1 MPDGVLF
8 RVRVLIMP
16 AHRSDRRSARTN
28 AETFYY
34 NDRQSA
40 LRRTGSWSSESR
52 ELDAGLYERQMAGI
66 SALIALANDVATIS
80 RTGEL
85 RKLSAEGAPE
95 QGRLR
100 ALWTRLRE
108 DPMTLNSLY
117 LVLNTG
123 LLAGFGFAFWIITA
137 HLFSVPDVGQ
147 ASALVSAAG
156 LIGNCALLGLNN
168 GIGRYLPESRN
179 PAGLIS
185 SGMALVGTCG
195 AIGAIIYLLIL
206 PLIAPNLGF
215 VEKSPVL
222 AFGFVLITATEA
234 VNTLTDSIFVAT
246 RNAKYTAFVDGII
259 GGAGKVVLAFF
270 FAGAGT
276 YGLFLASASGFV
288 LASIASLFL
297 IYTVMHTR
305 LDLRR
310 PLKTLKPLFG
320 FAGAN
325 YVGNVFNMIPGL
337 AVPIILLDRL
347 GSSSAAYFFIVF
359 QVVQIV
365 YAAALALEQTFLAE
379 GSRADAD
386 MRALRR
392 RSVRMLVMFCVPTA
406 LGIIAVGRF
415 LLLAFGGPYAKNGFA
430 SLVILCLAA
439 GPIAANYWYLTVL
452 RLAGKLRA
460 IVVVNATYAAA
471 TCIAVWVGASHGLT
485 GVATGWLIGALVA
498 TCVAVVAAREGQARH
513 REPVA
518 PGDANGGYAPQ
529 ESGYALEEAGYASQK
544 NAERPRRL
552 QRPVNPFEQAHDR
565 AEPGVRNGGYGPR
578 GSSGPQ
584 GMQRPAHRGEPGYD
598 RVDPGVVNGGYPGA
612 ANDGYPGAVN
622 GGYGVGE
629 NAGYAPIDPGQVNG
643 RYASGS
649 GNNDERPRRMQRP
662 ADPNEPGDDHGN
674 FDGQVSLWD

>member
-1 MPDGVLF
+1 M
-8 RVRVLIMP
+8 
-16 AHRSDRRSARTN
+16 
-28 AETFYY
+28 
-34 NDRQSA
+34 
-40 LRRTGSWSSESR
+40 

-66 SALIALANDVATIS
+66 AALLALANDVASVT

-85 RKLSAEGAPE
+85 RKISAEGEPE
-95 QGRLR
+95 QGRFR
-100 ALWTRLRE
+100 VLWERLRQ
-108 DPMTLNSLY
+108 DQMMLNSLY

-137 HLFSVPDVGQ
+137 HLFSVPDVGK

-179 PAGLIS
+179 PDRLIS
-185 SGMALVGTCG
+185 SGIALVGMCG
-195 AIGAIIYLLIL
+195 MVGAIIYLLL
-206 PLIAPNLGF
+206 LSFIAPDLGF
-215 VEKSPVL
+215 VEKSPAL
-222 AFGFVLITATEA
+222 AFGFALITATES

-259 GGAGKVVLAFF
+259 GGAGKVILAFF

-276 YGLFLASASGFV
+276 YGLFVASASGFV
-288 LASIASLFL
+288 LACIASLLL

-337 AVPIILLDRL
+337 AVPVILLDRL
-347 GSSSAAYFFIVF
+347 GSSAAAYFFVVF
-359 QVVQIV
+359 QIVQIV

-386 MRALRR
+386 MRALKR
-392 RSVRMLVMFCVPTA
+392 RSARMLVMFCVPTA

-415 LLLAFGGPYAKNGFA
+415 LLLAFGGAYASNGFV

-452 RLAGKLRA
+452 RLAGKLHA
-460 IVVVNATYAAA
+460 IVVVNATYAVA

-485 GVATGWLIGALVA
+485 GVAAGWLVGALIA
-498 TCVAVVAAREGQARH
+498 TCVAVVAAREGQVPH
-513 REPVA
+513 REPRVA
-518 PGDANGGYAPQ
+518 PRDVNGGYEPK
-529 ESGYALEEAGYASQK
+529 E
-544 NAERPRRL
+544 NAERPRRM
-552 QRPVNPFEQAHDR
+552 QRPVNPFEQSHDR
-565 AEPGVRNGGYGPR
+565 PDPKVLNDGYMAGRRSRPR
-578 GSSGPQ
+578 
-584 GMQRPAHRGEPGYD
+584 MQRPVNPFEPGYD
-598 RVDPGVVNGGYPGA
+598 RVDPGVVNNGYSGG
-612 ANDGYPGAVN
+612 
-622 GGYGVGE
+622 
-629 NAGYAPIDPGQVNG
+629 VNG
-643 RYASGS
+643 RYGVGRKAGQDPVDPSQLNGGS
-649 GNNDERPRRMQRP
+649 AGRGNGERPRRMRRP
-662 ADPNEPGDDHGN
+662 ENLNESGSDHSN
-674 FDGQVSLWD
+674 FYGEISFRDE